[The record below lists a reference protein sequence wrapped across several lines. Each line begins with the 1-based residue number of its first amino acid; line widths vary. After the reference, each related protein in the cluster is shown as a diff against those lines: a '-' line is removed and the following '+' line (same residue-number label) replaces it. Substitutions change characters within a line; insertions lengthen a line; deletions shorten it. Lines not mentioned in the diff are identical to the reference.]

1 MSPSRRSLAAAAAL
15 TAAAALAASPATA
28 HAGRSAVDTPVPGVS
43 AYASSS
49 PGLAAVRAWTS
60 RYRTEEAAIA
70 AGFIRT
76 DECVPQMGYHYIHPE
91 RFDGRFQPS
100 RPEALMFVDGPD
112 GTRVLAGAE
121 WLVVD
126 ADQDLATD
134 QDRPAVFGHEFDGP
148 MPGHAPG
155 MPVHYDLHAWAWLD
169 NPDGAFTA
177 FNPAVECPEH

>member
-1 MSPSRRSLAAAAAL
+1 MPRPRKHLAIGALAAAVAL
-15 TAAAALAASPATA
+15 TATPATA
-28 HAGRSAVDTPVPGVS
+28 HGGRSSGEHPAPSVS
-43 AYASSS
+43 ASPSSS
-49 PGLAAVRAWTS
+49 AGLAAVRAWTS

-70 AGFIRT
+70 AGFVRT
-76 DECVPQMGYHYIHPE
+76 DECVPQMGYHYIHPD

-100 RPEALMFVDGPD
+100 RPEALMYVDGPD

-121 WLVVD
+121 WLVID